1 MTTVV
6 AEETRGSSWPGR
18 LMTMVLIVLGLGTGV
33 YAFHIRTQI
42 ERYSDVRTT
51 QSSKAA
57 PGTASEVIT
66 RRATSDSTMIA
77 LLGVAV
83 ALVLGGA
90 FYRRVQ
96 RISIGANSIELYPAA
111 ASAEERAA
119 LASAVAAAVEERLRS
134 DPVPTEPRELVE
146 LAVRTASATA
156 IAQQQAEA
164 YLALENASTAK
175 PKSSADQREAARA
188 RRGMPMSNE
197 LLEQLA
203 RRAVELTFAPSEPTT
218 DEADGD
224 AEKAGEDA

>member
-1 MTTVV
+1 VTTVV
-6 AEETRGSSWPGR
+6 AEEAHGSSWPGR
-18 LMTMVLIVLGLGTGV
+18 LMAMVLIVLGLGTGV

-51 QSSKAA
+51 QSGKAA

-77 LLGVAV
+77 LLVVAV

-111 ASAEERAA
+111 ASVEERAA

-134 DPVPTEPRELVE
+134 DPVPAEPRELVE
-146 LAVRTASATA
+146 LAARTASATA

-164 YLALENASTAK
+164 YLALANASTARSR
-175 PKSSADQREAARA
+175 SSDDQREAARA
-188 RRGMPMSNE
+188 RRGMPMSND

-203 RRAVELTFAPSEPTT
+203 RQAVELTFASEPST
-218 DEADGD
+218 DEANGD